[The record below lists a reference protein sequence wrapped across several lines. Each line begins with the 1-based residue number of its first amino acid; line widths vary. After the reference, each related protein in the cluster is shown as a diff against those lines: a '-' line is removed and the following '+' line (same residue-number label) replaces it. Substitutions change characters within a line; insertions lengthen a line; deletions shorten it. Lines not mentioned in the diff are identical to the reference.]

1 MKAAPMK
8 DIVITGM
15 GATTPLGG
23 DLASTWQAMLAGES
37 GIVEIT
43 EEWAPDLPVRIAG
56 YVKVDPSAK
65 IDRVKARRLDRNTQ
79 LALIAAE
86 EAWLDA
92 GLGLGEDN
100 PIDPETLAVCL
111 GSGIGGLHT
120 LLGQWDVYKER
131 GPRRVTPFTI
141 PMLMA
146 NASAAN
152 VGLLVNAAAAVH
164 APVSACASSN
174 EAISLAVDQIRLGR
188 ADIVVAGG
196 TEATIHPLPIGA
208 FAQMQ
213 ALSRR
218 NDDPAAASRPWDKGR
233 DGFVLSEGSA
243 VLVLESLE
251 HAQARGAKIYGTI
264 AGAGVSDDNHDI
276 VQPDPG
282 GLGQSR
288 AMEKALRNSGLQASD
303 IIHVNAHGTST
314 PQGDM
319 TEAGSIRRALGA
331 SADQVVVTSTKSMT
345 GHLLGAAGA
354 LETVATVLALKERLV
369 PPTINLH
376 DPEDGLSI
384 DVAANEPRPLP
395 EGDLAALNNSFGF
408 GGHNVAVAVTNAN
421 VTR

>member
-1 MKAAPMK
+1 MK

-37 GIVEIT
+37 GIVRIP
-43 EEWAPDLPVRIAG
+43 EEWADEIAVKIAG
-56 YVKVDPSAK
+56 YVKVDPSEK

-92 GLGLGEDN
+92 GLALGEDN
-100 PIDPETLAVCL
+100 PVDPERLAVCL
-111 GSGIGGLHT
+111 GTGIGGLHT
-120 LLGQWDVYKER
+120 LLGNWDVYREK

-152 VGLLVNAAAAVH
+152 VGLMVNAAAAVH

-174 EAISLAVDQIRLGR
+174 EALALAVDQIRLGR
-188 ADIVVAGG
+188 ADIIVAGG
-196 TEATIHPLPIGA
+196 TEATIHPLPIAA

-218 NDDPAAASRPWDKGR
+218 NDDPTAASRPWDKGR

-276 VQPDPG
+276 VQPEPNG
-282 GLGQSR
+282 NGQSA
-288 AMEKALRNSGLQASD
+288 AMLKALRESGLSASD
-303 IIHVNAHGTST
+303 IVHVNAHGTST

-331 SADQVVVTSTKSMT
+331 AADRVVVTSTKSMT

-369 PPTINLH
+369 PPTINLV
-376 DPEDGLSI
+376 DPEEGLGI

-408 GGHNVAVAVTNAN
+408 GGHNVAVALTNAN
-421 VTR
+421 INR

>member
-1 MKAAPMK
+1 MK

-37 GIVEIT
+37 GIVRIP
-43 EEWAPDLPVRIAG
+43 EEWADEIAVKIAG
-56 YVKVDPSAK
+56 YVKVDPSEK

-92 GLGLGEDN
+92 GLALGDDN
-100 PIDPETLAVCL
+100 TIDPFRLAVCL
-111 GSGIGGLHT
+111 GTGIGGLHT
-120 LLGQWDVYKER
+120 LLNNWDAYRDK
-131 GPRRVTPFTI
+131 GPRRVSPFTI

-152 VGLLVNAAAAVH
+152 VGLMVNAAAAVH

-174 EAISLAVDQIRLGR
+174 EAIALAVDQIRLGR
-188 ADIVVAGG
+188 ADIIVTGG
-196 TEATIHPLPIGA
+196 TEATIHPLPIAA

-213 ALSRR
+213 ALSKR
-218 NDDPAAASRPWDKGR
+218 NDDPKTASRPWDKGR

-243 VLVLESLE
+243 VLVIESLE

-276 VQPDPG
+276 VQPDPTG
-282 GLGQSR
+282 TGQGS
-288 AMEKALRNSGLQASD
+288 AMGKALRESNLAASD
-303 IIHVNAHGTST
+303 IVHVNAHGTST

-319 TEAGSIRRALGA
+319 TEAGSIRRALGDA
-331 SADQVVVTSTKSMT
+331 ADRVVVTSTKSMT

-354 LETVATVLALKERLV
+354 LETVATVLALKERIV

-384 DVAANEPRPLP
+384 DIAANEARPLP

-408 GGHNVAVAVTNAN
+408 GGHNVAVALTNAN
-421 VTR
+421 ITR

>member
-1 MKAAPMK
+1 MKQ
-8 DIVITGM
+8 IVITGM

-23 DLASTWQAMLAGES
+23 DLATTWAAMLAGRS
-37 GIVEIT
+37 GVRALS
-43 EEWAPDLPVRIAG
+43 EEWAEDLSVKIAG
-56 YVKVDPSAK
+56 HVAVDPSEK

-92 GLGLGEDN
+92 GLALGPDN

-111 GSGIGGLHT
+111 GTGIGGLHT
-120 LLGQWDVYKER
+120 LLGNWDVYKEK

-174 EAISLAVDQIRLGR
+174 EALALAVDQIRLGR
-188 ADIVVAGG
+188 ADIIVAGG
-196 TEATIHPLPIGA
+196 TEATIHPLPMAA

-213 ALSRR
+213 ALSKR
-218 NDDPAAASRPWDKGR
+218 NDDPEGASRPWDKGR

-251 HAQARGAKIYGTI
+251 HAQARGARIYGTL

-276 VQPDPG
+276 VQPEPTG
-282 GLGQSR
+282 HGQAS
-288 AMEKALRNSGLQASD
+288 AMRKALRESGLSASD
-303 IIHVNAHGTST
+303 IKHVNAHGTST
-314 PQGDM
+314 PQGDV
-319 TEAGSIRRALGA
+319 TEAQSIRRALGDA
-331 SADQVVVTSTKSMT
+331 TDQVVVTSTKSMT

-354 LETVATVLALKERLV
+354 LETVATVLALRDRMV
-369 PPTINLH
+369 PPTINLV
-376 DPEDGLSI
+376 DPEDGLEI
-384 DVAANEPRPLP
+384 DIAANEPRPLP

-421 VTR
+421 ASA

>member
-1 MKAAPMK
+1 MK

-37 GIVEIT
+37 GIVRIPEQWADEI
-43 EEWAPDLPVRIAG
+43 AVKIAG
-56 YVKVDPSAK
+56 YVKVDPSEK

-92 GLGLGEDN
+92 GLALGEDN
-100 PIDPETLAVCL
+100 PVDPERLAVCL
-111 GSGIGGLHT
+111 GTGIGGLHT
-120 LLGQWDVYKER
+120 LLGNWDVYKEK
-131 GPRRVTPFTI
+131 GARRVTPFTI

-152 VGLLVNAAAAVH
+152 VGLMVNAAAAVH

-174 EAISLAVDQIRLGR
+174 EALALAVDQIRLGR
-188 ADIVVAGG
+188 ADIIVAGG
-196 TEATIHPLPIGA
+196 TEATIHPLPIAA

-218 NDDPAAASRPWDKGR
+218 NDDPTAASRPWDKGR

-276 VQPDPG
+276 VQPEPNG
-282 GLGQSR
+282 NGQSA
-288 AMEKALRNSGLQASD
+288 AMLKALRESGLSASD
-303 IIHVNAHGTST
+303 IVHVNAHGTST

-331 SADQVVVTSTKSMT
+331 AADRVVVTSTKSMT

-369 PPTINLH
+369 PPTINLV
-376 DPEDGLSI
+376 DPEDGLGI

-408 GGHNVAVAVTNAN
+408 GGHNVAVALTNAN
-421 VTR
+421 INR